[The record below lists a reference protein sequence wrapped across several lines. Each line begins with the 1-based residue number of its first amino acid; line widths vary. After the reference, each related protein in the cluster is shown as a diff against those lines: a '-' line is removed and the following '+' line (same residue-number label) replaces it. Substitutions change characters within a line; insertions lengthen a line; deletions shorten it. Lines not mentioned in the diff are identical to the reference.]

1 MVDLFALHLC
11 LVRVDSCDFV
21 DRFLFAAKK
30 SDPRNHTNEHEV
42 LLLFGT
48 TFYNLITACGDLK
61 AEGL

>member
-1 MVDLFALHLC
+1 
-11 LVRVDSCDFV
+11 V